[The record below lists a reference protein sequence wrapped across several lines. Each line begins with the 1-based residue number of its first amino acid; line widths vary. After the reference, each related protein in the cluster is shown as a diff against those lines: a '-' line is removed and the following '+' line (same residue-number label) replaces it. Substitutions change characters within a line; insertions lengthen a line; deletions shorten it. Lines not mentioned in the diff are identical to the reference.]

1 MYLEDQR
8 IPVTLLTGFFGAGKT
23 TLLNHLIRD
32 PEAGRIAVI
41 MNEFGDVA
49 LDHDLIEE
57 ATEETVL
64 LQSGRLCCA
73 ILGDLAKTLSRLIEK
88 CSAGTIQFDRVV
100 IETSGIADP
109 GPIVHTL
116 ATDYTIAQAFRLDGV
131 VTLADAATG
140 MKTLDHQFEAVH
152 QVAMADVLILS
163 KTDLVETFDLSR
175 FEKRLEGI
183 NASARRI
190 RADQGRVPVGVLF
203 GLSAMRTD
211 VSTSDVDNWLGLA
224 PELAQPDPLTGLSG
238 FAAKPAA
245 PLTFKPAARAEHAH
259 HDHRINSASIEVPDP
274 IPANVFDFWLDAL
287 IALKGPNI
295 LRMKGILHVEGL
307 QYPFVFHGVQHIF
320 DAPVPLKNW
329 SGEDS
334 TSRVVVIA
342 RDMSEA
348 DLKASLDMLL
358 MRPADSTV
366 SDDLPGGMMVETIDM
381 PFCPIPPCERKPPE

>member
-1 MYLEDQR
+1 MVLEDKR
-8 IPVTLLTGFFGAGKT
+8 LPVTLLTGFLGAGKT

-41 MNEFGDVA
+41 MNEFGDVG

-64 LQSGRLCCA
+64 LQSGCLCCA
-73 ILGDLAKTLSRLIEK
+73 ILGDLAKTLAALIAK
-88 CSAGTIQFDRVV
+88 RTAGKVDFDRVV

-116 ATDYTIAQAFRLDGV
+116 ATDHQIAQAFRLDGV

-140 MKTLDHQFEAVH
+140 MKTLDRQFEAVH

-163 KTDLVETFDLSR
+163 KTDLVDPFDLSR
-175 FEKRLEGI
+175 LEKRLEGL

-190 RADQGRVPVGVLF
+190 PAHHGSLPVGTLF
-203 GLSAMRTD
+203 GLSAMREGVT
-211 VSTSDVDNWLGLA
+211 SSDVDSWLGKA
-224 PELAQPDPLTGLSG
+224 PELAKPDPLAGLSG

-245 PLTFKPAARAEHAH
+245 PIGVSPTMPVEHVR
-259 HDHRINSASIEVPDP
+259 HDHRINSASIEVTEP
-274 IPANVFDFWLDAL
+274 IPATVFDFWLDTL
-287 IALKGPNI
+287 IALKGPKI

-307 QYPFVFHGVQHIF
+307 PYPFVFHGVQHIF
-320 DAPVPLKNW
+320 DAPVPLKSW
-329 SGEDS
+329 SGQDT

-342 RDMSEA
+342 RDMEEA

-358 MRPADSTV
+358 MQPKEGAASEDR
-366 SDDLPGGMMVETIDM
+366 PGGMMVDTIEM
-381 PFCPIPPCERKPPE
+381 PF